1 MGKLSTANWPADE
14 PATLIKVRAPE
25 AEEIRRD
32 DHGRRYVWRL
42 DAEAARYFRLFLD
55 VDTRFRVNE
64 LTGEIILRGDDDGG
78 DDDPTPAA
86 KPADHRERIRESKPE
101 SQTGPPPD
109 APSGPSIGIS
119 GPLKAEH
126 RGVRRIITSSE
137 VSASPRIKQLG
148 KFRER
153 GRLPAARGRR

>member
-55 VDTRFRVNE
+55 VNTRFRVNE

-86 KPADHRERIRESKPE
+86 KPADHRKQNSRKQTRKPDR
-101 SQTGPPPD
+101 P
-109 APSGPSIGIS
+109 AP
-119 GPLKAEH
+119 
-126 RGVRRIITSSE
+126 RRAKRP
-137 VSASPRIKQLG
+137 VNWD
-148 KFRER
+148 FR
-153 GRLPAARGRR
+153 AAQS